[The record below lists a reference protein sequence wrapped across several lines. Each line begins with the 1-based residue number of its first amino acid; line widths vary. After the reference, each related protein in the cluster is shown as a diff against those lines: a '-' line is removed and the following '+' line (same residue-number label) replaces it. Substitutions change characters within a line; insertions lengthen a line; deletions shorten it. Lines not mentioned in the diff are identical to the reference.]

1 MRFQTEKNGLPCHY
15 SKLSFDYPSP
25 NPDSRAF
32 TLVEI
37 MIAMLIMA
45 AAIVPVVALMTDN
58 AKQTNVGEAYSAMMH
73 QSTRILDTLLERVR
87 YSDIIAAAILE
98 GTLPNAASTNE
109 AIINNIFNI
118 MDLKAVPPRPYFV
131 TPSDFEFNTIV
142 NGRTAQYAD
151 PGRKNEPV
159 VYTLKIKQV
168 DRELSYLRNKNV
180 TGAGDIPNINALTAA
195 DIGKVFVTGK
205 LMKIN
210 LTVEWGKPRTGV
222 TRPYQ
227 NTYTLTTFKAKLE
240 D

>member
-1 MRFQTEKNGLPCHY
+1 MRFYAEKTGLTSHY
-15 SKLSFDYPSP
+15 SKLSCDYLSINP
-25 NPDSRAF
+25 NSKAF

-58 AKQTNVGEAYSAMMH
+58 AKQTNVGEAYSSMMH

-87 YSDIIAAAILE
+87 YSDIVAAAILE

-118 MDLKAVPPRPYFV
+118 IDLKAVPPRPYFD
-131 TPSDFEFNTIV
+131 TPIDFEFNTIV

-151 PGRKNEPV
+151 PGRKNEPI
-159 VYTLKIKQV
+159 VYTLKIQQV
-168 DRELSYLRNKNV
+168 DRELSYLKNKNV
-180 TGAGDIPNINALTAA
+180 TGAGDIPNINALSLT

-205 LMKIN
+205 LMRIN
-210 LTVEWGKPRTGV
+210 LTVEWGTPKPGV

-227 NTYTLTTFKAKLE
+227 NIYTLTTFKAKLE

>member
-1 MRFQTEKNGLPCHY
+1 MQFYAKKHGLTSHH
-15 SKLSFDYPSP
+15 SKLSFDYPLNNP
-25 NPDSRAF
+25 NSKAF

-45 AAIVPVVALMTDN
+45 AAIVPVVALMTSN

-87 YSDIIAAAILE
+87 YSDIISAAILE

-118 MDLKAVPPRPYFV
+118 IDIKEGKNRPYFD
-131 TPSDFEFNTIV
+131 TPVDFEFNSIV
-142 NGRTAQYAD
+142 NGKTAQYAD
-151 PGRKNEPV
+151 PGRKNEPI
-159 VYTLKIKQV
+159 VYTLRIKQE
-168 DRELSYLRNKNV
+168 DREFTYLKNKDA
-180 TGAGDIPNINALTAA
+180 AGGIPNIYALAPA
-195 DIGKVFVTGK
+195 NIGKVFVTGK

-210 LTVEWGKPRTGV
+210 LTVEWGVPRPGV
-222 TRPYQ
+222 AKTYQ
-227 NTYTLTTFKAKLE
+227 NIYTLTTFKARLE

>member
-1 MRFQTEKNGLPCHY
+1 MRFYAKKNGLTSHY
-15 SKLSFDYPSP
+15 SKSSADYLSN
-25 NPDSRAF
+25 NPDSKAF

-98 GTLPNAASTNE
+98 GTLSDASSTKE

-118 MDLKAVPPRPYFV
+118 IDIKENKNRTYFV
-131 TPSDFEFNTIV
+131 SPSDFEFNTIV

-151 PGRKNEPV
+151 PRRKNEPI
-159 VYTLKIKQV
+159 VYTLKIQQV
-168 DRELSYLRNKNV
+168 DRDFSYIKNKDSVNL
-180 TGAGDIPNINALTAA
+180 PNINSLTAA

-205 LMKIN
+205 LMRIN
-210 LTVEWGKPRTGV
+210 LNVEWGTPKPGV

-227 NTYTLTTFKAKLE
+227 NVYTLTTFKARLE